1 MKKILLSLL
10 IGVMMLGLTGCGDD
24 EVSRIGDISN
34 IEINNNNILVSIKEG
49 TLTNTGATFI
59 IKNNSN
65 RVLRYGDS
73 YCLEI
78 KQDGLWHQI
87 NVQLDVLAPLW
98 ELSINDSTYL
108 NIVWENSYGVLEP
121 GEYRFI
127 KDVSFENEDGTFDD
141 FYIGVEFVIE

>member
-1 MKKILLSLL
+1 MKKLLLGL
-10 IGVMMLGLTGCGDD
+10 FMGVMILGVTGCGDD

-78 KQDGLWHQI
+78 KQDDLWHQI

-98 ELSINDSTYL
+98 ELSINDFTEL
-108 NIVWENSYGVLEP
+108 NIVWENSYGILES

-127 KDVSFENEDGTFDD
+127 KDVSFENEDGTFDG